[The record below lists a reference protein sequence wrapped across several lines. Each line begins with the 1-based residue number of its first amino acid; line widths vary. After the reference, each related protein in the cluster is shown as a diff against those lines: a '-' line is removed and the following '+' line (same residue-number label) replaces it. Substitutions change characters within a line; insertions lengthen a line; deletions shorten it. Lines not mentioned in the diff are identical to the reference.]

1 MVNFIEIVENNLSFS
16 FDTLNI
22 YIMLGRTIETSFYII
37 MFI

>member
-16 FDTLNI
+16 FGTDNI
-22 YIMLGRTIETSFYII
+22 YIMLCRTIETSFHII